1 MPIERNSR
9 LIRSLA
15 GLFCIVFA
23 TVVTGCSADGG
34 STSGAVNESTELTLR
49 VGIDPS
55 FAPYVFEENGAYVGS
70 EVDIAKALG
79 EEMHMKVELNK
90 IGFDA
95 LISGLQGDRI
105 DMALVGGW
113 KDGPERRQAMNMIAY
128 YEQHH
133 ALLVEKGVAVNSLS
147 ELCGK
152 TVSTLAASIFVSSLE
167 SANSKCKDAGQP
179 EIDILQLSESAAVLA
194 VKNGRSY
201 ANLDEGAL
209 AAYTATK
216 NPDLQMNELQDFA
229 PYNAAIGMS
238 KTNSA
243 LAEKVKT
250 AMQAL
255 RDSGKL
261 ADIQGKWGIPESWLL
276 PTITLNGE

>member
-1 MPIERNSR
+1 MPIEKNSR
-9 LIRSLA
+9 LIRGLA
-15 GLFCIVFA
+15 GLFCIVLA
-23 TVVTGCSADGG
+23 TVVTGCSAGGG
-34 STSGAVNESTELTLR
+34 SASGGADESPETTLR

-55 FAPYVFEENGAYVGS
+55 FAPYVFEESGTYVGS

-90 IGFDA
+90 IGFDS

-147 ELCGK
+147 DLCGK

-167 SANSKCKDAGQP
+167 STNSKCKSAGKP
-179 EIDILQLSESAAVLA
+179 EINILQLSESAAVLA

-209 AAYTATK
+209 VGYTAAK
-216 NPDLQMNELQDFA
+216 NDDLQMNELKDFP

-238 KTNSA
+238 KSNTA
-243 LAEKVKT
+243 LAEKVKKG
-250 AMQAL
+250 MQAL

-261 ADIQGKWGIPESWLL
+261 ADIAGKWGIPASWLL
-276 PTITLNGE
+276 STITLNGQ